1 MTDTSGWVAI
11 AREDRET
18 VGYLEP
24 VTDDY
29 DLVQPRSLLGHAVG
43 APVDYDSGELL
54 VERFSLAELAEQWV
68 LDAGTADE
76 IAGLTV
82 IELSPHGV
90 LLADYYATKGLMP
103 TDTTRVVW
111 PDLQE
116 RLSRA

>member
-1 MTDTSGWVAI
+1 MTETSGWIAI

-24 VTDDY
+24 LTDDY
-29 DLVQPRSLLGHAVG
+29 ELVQPRSLLGHAVG
-43 APVDYDSGELL
+43 AQVDYDEGERL
-54 VERFSLAELAEQWV
+54 VKALSLAELAEQWV

-82 IELSPHGV
+82 IELSPHGI
-90 LLADYYATKGLMP
+90 LLADYYATKGLAA
-103 TDTTRVVW
+103 TEKVHVAW
-111 PDLQE
+111 PDLPE

>member
-1 MTDTSGWVAI
+1 MTDTRGWVPI

-29 DLVQPRSLLGHAVG
+29 ERVQPRSLLGHAVG
-43 APVDYDSGELL
+43 APVDYESGERL
-54 VERFSLAELAEQWV
+54 VEELSLSELAEQWV

-76 IAGLTV
+76 VEGLTV
-82 IELSPHGV
+82 LELSPHGI
-90 LLADYYATKGLMP
+90 LLADHYATKGLMATERTHVP
-103 TDTTRVVW
+103 W

>member
-1 MTDTSGWVAI
+1 MTDTSGWIAI

-29 DLVQPRSLLGHAVG
+29 DLVQPRSLLGHAAG
-43 APVDYDSGELL
+43 APVDDDAGERL
-54 VERFSLAELAEQWV
+54 VEGFRLAELAEQWV

-82 IELSPHGV
+82 IELSPHGI
-90 LLADYYATKGLMP
+90 LLADHYATKGLAVTEKMH
-103 TDTTRVVW
+103 VAW

-116 RLSRA
+116 RLSRG

>member
-29 DLVQPRSLLGHAVG
+29 GIVQPRSLLGHAVG
-43 APVDYDSGELL
+43 APVDYDEGERV
-54 VERFSLAELAEQWV
+54 VEGLSLAELAEQWA

-76 IAGLTV
+76 VAGLTV
-82 IELSPHGV
+82 IELSPHGI
-90 LLADYYATKGLMP
+90 LLADYYATKGLSV
-103 TDTTRVVW
+103 TEKVHVAW